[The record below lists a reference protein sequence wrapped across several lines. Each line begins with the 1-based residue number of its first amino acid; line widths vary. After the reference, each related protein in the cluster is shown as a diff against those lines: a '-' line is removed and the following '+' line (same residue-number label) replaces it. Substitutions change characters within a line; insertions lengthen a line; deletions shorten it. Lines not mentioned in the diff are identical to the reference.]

1 MDRFAFGGEKFSA
14 LSTINYTLNDL
25 ILGDLGILGEEKL
38 TSFDEFSFE
47 IFNIIEIRTSSSC
60 LNY

>member
-25 ILGDLGILGEEKL
+25 ISGDLGMLGEEKM

-47 IFNIIEIRTSSSC
+47 ILNIIEIRAS
-60 LNY
+60 